1 VCSILQFRLCHSLRL
16 LSPAPNEAHKV
27 DALCVLGAHRE
38 KFLGRDFGR
47 ARAIISAGLGLPRP
61 CSLTFAG
68 CKSHFISLA
77 LDLAA
82 AATAACDSLIAVF
95 IAPME
100 RMVAWGE
107 VRRSLNNFLLR
118 FMLRVDTSRVKI
130 KREKEPRTLTSMTIR
145 DF

>member
-1 VCSILQFRLCHSLRL
+1 
-16 LSPAPNEAHKV
+16 V
-27 DALCVLGAHRE
+27 DALCVLGACCAHRE

-68 CKSHFISLA
+68 CKSHFVSLA

-100 RMVAWGE
+100 RMDAHGARC

-118 FMLRVDTSRVKI
+118 LMLRVDTSRVKI
-130 KREKEPRTLTSMTIR
+130 KREKKSLERSHQ
-145 DF
+145 